1 MFEIYADGSGTG
13 VGGGRGHIH
22 HVLHTVELFF
32 EWSDDALHHCFG
44 VGSGVSGR
52 YPHCRRCYIRKL
64 FDRQLTK
71 SYEAYNNDIALE
83 IVRRYCERSGGIEL
97 QTYSSPRSGMQRIR
111 EWQPDVVLLDIEMS
125 GTSGIELARQLPT
138 SCCLIF
144 TTAYAQYA
152 LEGFEVNAVDF
163 LHKPF
168 FYERFERAMQKARQW
183 VRMHDL
189 LRTSESAVRQ
199 LLLKSDYKT
208 ISVSIDTILY
218 IESIDNYVKV
228 HLANGTSMLSKIP
241 LHIVEGQLPQGEFI
255 RIHRSFL
262 VARCR
267 IARFSKTEIIL
278 EKDGKALPIGRKY
291 MDNLKLLF

>member
-1 MFEIYADGSGTG
+1 M
-13 VGGGRGHIH
+13 
-22 HVLHTVELFF
+22 
-32 EWSDDALHHCFG
+32 
-44 VGSGVSGR
+44 
-52 YPHCRRCYIRKL
+52 
-64 FDRQLTK
+64 
-71 SYEAYNNDIALE
+71 E

-228 HLANGTSMLSKIP
+228 HLADGTSMLSKIP

-291 MDNLKLLF
+291 MDNLKLLKLRK

>member
-1 MFEIYADGSGTG
+1 
-13 VGGGRGHIH
+13 
-22 HVLHTVELFF
+22 
-32 EWSDDALHHCFG
+32 
-44 VGSGVSGR
+44 
-52 YPHCRRCYIRKL
+52 
-64 FDRQLTK
+64 
-71 SYEAYNNDIALE
+71 
-83 IVRRYCERSGGIEL
+83 
-97 QTYSSPRSGMQRIR
+97 MQRIR

-241 LHIVEGQLPQGEFI
+241 LHIVEGQLPQGEII

>member
-1 MFEIYADGSGTG
+1 
-13 VGGGRGHIH
+13 
-22 HVLHTVELFF
+22 
-32 EWSDDALHHCFG
+32 
-44 VGSGVSGR
+44 
-52 YPHCRRCYIRKL
+52 
-64 FDRQLTK
+64 
-71 SYEAYNNDIALE
+71 
-83 IVRRYCERSGGIEL
+83 
-97 QTYSSPRSGMQRIR
+97 MQRIR

-125 GTSGIELARQLPT
+125 GTSGIAQARQQPT

>member
-1 MFEIYADGSGTG
+1 M
-13 VGGGRGHIH
+13 
-22 HVLHTVELFF
+22 
-32 EWSDDALHHCFG
+32 
-44 VGSGVSGR
+44 
-52 YPHCRRCYIRKL
+52 
-64 FDRQLTK
+64 FDRQLAQA
-71 SYEAYNNDIALE
+71 YEAYNNDIALE

-183 VRMHDL
+183 LRMHDL

-228 HLANGTSMLSKIP
+228 HLADGTSMLSKIP
-241 LHIVEGQLPQGEFI
+241 LHIVEGQLPQEEFI

-291 MDNLKLLF
+291 MDNLKLLKLRK

>member
-1 MFEIYADGSGTG
+1 M
-13 VGGGRGHIH
+13 
-22 HVLHTVELFF
+22 
-32 EWSDDALHHCFG
+32 
-44 VGSGVSGR
+44 
-52 YPHCRRCYIRKL
+52 
-64 FDRQLTK
+64 
-71 SYEAYNNDIALE
+71 
-83 IVRRYCERSGGIEL
+83 
-97 QTYSSPRSGMQRIR
+97 
-111 EWQPDVVLLDIEMS
+111 
-125 GTSGIELARQLPT
+125 
-138 SCCLIF
+138 
-144 TTAYAQYA
+144 
-152 LEGFEVNAVDF
+152 
-163 LHKPF
+163 
-168 FYERFERAMQKARQW
+168 
-183 VRMHDL
+183 RMHDL

-241 LHIVEGQLPQGEFI
+241 LHIVEGQLPQGEII

-291 MDNLKLLF
+291 MDNLKLLKLRK